1 MAKKSTTKKAPQEH
15 GQYRSPVGKRVSM
28 MAGGKVVKGTVL
40 HQSAHLVTLQDAD
53 GRVIWVGWGP
63 GMAMV
68 EQGDE
73 EGLVS
78 FQCWTGV
85 GHEPA

>member
-1 MAKKSTTKKAPQEH
+1 MSKKTKAPQEH

-28 MAGGKVVKGTVL
+28 MTAGGKLVKGTVL
-40 HQSAHLVTLQDAD
+40 HQSAHLVTLQDEE
-53 GRVIWVGWGP
+53 GRVVWVGWGP

-73 EGLVS
+73 DGLVRFPGWAYREDPS
-78 FQCWTGV
+78 
-85 GHEPA
+85 